1 MPGELCIRDSTCTA
15 RATVSD
21 AWGTPSY
28 AIFTVQQKNGESY
41 VDTAVTGRAGLSS
54 TSFNG
59 SGATNTVKLDLSG
72 LEAGKM
78 CIRDRF
84 KARPPLGMQVLYHNF
99 AKNASLR
106 P

>member
-1 MPGELCIRDSTCTA
+1 MSDVTVSPSGRTCTA
-15 RATVSD
+15 QATVSD

-59 SGATNTVKLDLSG
+59 CL
-72 LEAGKM
+72 
-78 CIRDRF
+78 
-84 KARPPLGMQVLYHNF
+84 LYT
-99 AKNASLR
+99 SR
-106 P
+106 CV